1 MKRLSILLF
10 AVLSSLAFNTS
21 SYGQGIQFVTPSTL
35 SNALQQARQQNKL
48 VFLEVYLNGCPHCE
62 ALAPVLTDKRVGD
75 VFNPKFVSLKIEA
88 NSAESK
94 QIQQQKGL
102 TYPEFPLFF
111 FFDRDGRLLHQAS
124 PIEKPNRAEFVEEVN
139 KHAREALDPA
149 KRSSNYASRF
159 AKGDRDLMFL
169 INYGKYT
176 RATKDTTRLMEI
188 GNLLA
193 RSMTKPADLESQM
206 GFYVIQRL
214 IVDYKNPI
222 AQYYFKNLANYKSK
236 YKADDIKN
244 AGEMVL
250 FSTLYGKRTNQ
261 LSSAEVVQI
270 RQEMIKLGTPADVA
284 AGRTLLKELEA
295 YFREKNTAKAT
306 ARFDTFIKTNKV
318 ELLDYAYLVRLF
330 NERATDNSYANSLI
344 KWSNNA
350 LRLVKPG
357 EQNSKEVAGLY
368 YEQAQAYKRLNN
380 KVEGK
385 RAAEKALAVAK
396 VSGENVGRYTALV
409 ASFK

>member
-10 AVLSSLAFNTS
+10 AVLSSLAFNIS
-21 SYGQGIQFVTPSTL
+21 SFGQGIQFITPSTL

-88 NSAESK
+88 NSPESK

-111 FFDRDGRLLHQAS
+111 FFDSNGRLLHQAS

-139 KHAREALDPA
+139 RHAREALDPA

-159 AKGDRDLMFL
+159 AKGDRELMFL
-169 INYGKYT
+169 INYGKYA

-306 ARFDTFIKTNKV
+306 ARFDAFIKTNKV

-330 NERATDNSYANSLI
+330 NERATDNSHANSLI
-344 KWSNNA
+344 KWTNNA

-396 VSGENVGRYTALV
+396 VSGENVARYTALV
-409 ASFK
+409 TSFK

>member
-1 MKRLSILLF
+1 
-10 AVLSSLAFNTS
+10 
-21 SYGQGIQFVTPSTL
+21 
-35 SNALQQARQQNKL
+35 
-48 VFLEVYLNGCPHCE
+48 
-62 ALAPVLTDKRVGD
+62 
-75 VFNPKFVSLKIEA
+75 
-88 NSAESK
+88 
-94 QIQQQKGL
+94 
-102 TYPEFPLFF
+102 
-111 FFDRDGRLLHQAS
+111 
-124 PIEKPNRAEFVEEVN
+124 
-139 KHAREALDPA
+139 
-149 KRSSNYASRF
+149 
-159 AKGDRDLMFL
+159 MFL

-306 ARFDTFIKTNKV
+306 ARFDAFIKTNKV